1 LKKFRLI
8 VALIAPFFIHSAV
21 HAQQFDAAFGAGT
34 VMAPS
39 ASSASGNHNSVSL
52 SGGTYP
58 VFSADLLLKHDYG
71 ISGELAWRAG
81 RILYG
86 DFQPARPL
94 FYDFNGIYAPKL
106 GKHAAAEVMAG
117 IGWESIRFYQPTFV
131 CSAITCTDFVS
142 SNHFM
147 GHFGGGIRYYIHGN
161 FFIRPE
167 AHLYLIR
174 NNQEF
179 SSPVATRVGI
189 SLGYSFRPGF

>member
-1 LKKFRLI
+1 MKKFSL
-8 VALIAPFFIHSAV
+8 VLVLVLPFLMLGAG

-34 VMAPS
+34 IIAPS
-39 ASSASGNHNSVSL
+39 ASSATGNHAPVTL

-58 VFSADLLLKHDYG
+58 VFSADLLLKRQFG
-71 ISGELAWRAG
+71 VSGELAWRAS

-86 DFQPARPL
+86 NFQPARPL

-106 GKHAAAEVMAG
+106 GKHAAAELMAG
-117 IGWESIRFYQPTFV
+117 VGWESIRFYQPNFV

-147 GHFGGGIRYYIHGN
+147 GHFGGGIRYYIRGN

-174 NNQEF
+174 NNEEF

>member
-1 LKKFRLI
+1 MI
-8 VALIAPFFIHSAV
+8 
-21 HAQQFDAAFGAGT
+21 
-34 VMAPS
+34 APS
-39 ASSASGNHNSVSL
+39 ASSASGNHSPVSL
-52 SGGTYP
+52 KRR
-58 VFSADLLLKHDYG
+58 DLPGLQRRPLV
-71 ISGELAWRAG
+71 EAG
-81 RILYG
+81 LWNQRRTRLESRRILYG

-106 GKHAAAEVMAG
+106 GKHAAAELMAG

-174 NNQEF
+174 NNEEF

-189 SLGYSFRPGF
+189 SLGYTFRPGF